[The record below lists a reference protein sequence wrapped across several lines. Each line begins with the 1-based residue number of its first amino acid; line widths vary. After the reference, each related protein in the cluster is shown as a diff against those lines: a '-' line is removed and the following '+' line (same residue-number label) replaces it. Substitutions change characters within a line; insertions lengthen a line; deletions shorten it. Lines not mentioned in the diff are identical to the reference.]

1 MGTGF
6 CLRKNIRDGNH
17 LRYRIKERELLM
29 SNVNKD
35 IALVPNKEFAKL
47 ANDEKIK
54 RVTQALEANGIHTL
68 IAENGEEAKRLFFEL
83 VPDEAE
89 VFLGASVTLEKLGIK
104 DEIDKSG
111 RFDALR
117 LKMFAMNRET
127 QGREIR
133 KLGGAPDYAAGS
145 VHAVTEDGHV
155 LVASN
160 TGSQLGPY
168 ASGAGKVIW
177 VVGAQKIVKDLNEG
191 MRRIHEY
198 VLPLEEEHMQQLYHV
213 GTAVSKV
220 LIVNRELRPNRITMI
235 IVKEELGF

>member
-1 MGTGF
+1 MLATNESTG
-6 CLRKNIRDGNH
+6 K
-17 LRYRIKERELLM
+17 
-29 SNVNKD
+29 
-35 IALVPNKEFAKL
+35 KEFTRL
-47 ANDEKIK
+47 ANDEQIERTAK
-54 RVTQALEANGIHTL
+54 ALEVNNIHVL
-68 IAENGEEAKRLFFEL
+68 IAENGAEAKRIFFEL
-83 VPDEAE
+83 VPSEAE
-89 VFLGASVTLEKLGIK
+89 IFLGASVTLEKLGIK

-117 LKMFAMNRET
+117 PKIFAMNRET

-145 VHAVTEDGHV
+145 VHAVTEDGRV
-155 LVASN
+155 LIASN

-191 MRRIHEY
+191 LRRIQEY
-198 VLPLEEEHMQQLYHV
+198 ILPLEEEHMQQLYHV
-213 GTAVSKV
+213 GTAVNKV